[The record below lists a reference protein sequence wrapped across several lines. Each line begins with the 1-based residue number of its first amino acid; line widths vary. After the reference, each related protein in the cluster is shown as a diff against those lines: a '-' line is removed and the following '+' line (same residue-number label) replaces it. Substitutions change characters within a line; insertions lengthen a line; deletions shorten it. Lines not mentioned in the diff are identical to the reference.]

1 MNNKINLVSVATG
14 SYDDYSEKT
23 IFATKDKEKDLK
35 WVERFNNIVQ
45 DNTKRIMNF
54 DCDDNKNYNYIYMR
68 TIWNPI
74 KIIFKLYEIIFLQW
88 G

>member
-23 IFATKDKEKDLK
+23 IFATKDKEKALK

-54 DCDDNKNYNYIYMR
+54 DCDDNKKEPFLFWYLSFEQPRAR
-68 TIWNPI
+68 TI
-74 KIIFKLYEIIFLQW
+74 EVEVR
-88 G
+88 